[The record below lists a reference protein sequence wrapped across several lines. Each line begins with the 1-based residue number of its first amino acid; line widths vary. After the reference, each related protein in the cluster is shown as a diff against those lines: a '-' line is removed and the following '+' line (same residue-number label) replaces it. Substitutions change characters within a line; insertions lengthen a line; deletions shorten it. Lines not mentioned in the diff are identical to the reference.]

1 MSPSWLAANL
11 IGSLRE
17 SPLYTL
23 GGTPGQPE
31 PTRPYTDAMH
41 IERLAVPGP
50 DWDEFV
56 EARSGA
62 TLAHASPW
70 LAVMREAYGLEPHGL
85 VARDEAGR
93 IRGVLPLVRMRGL
106 RGGVELV
113 SMPFLDTGGPLADG
127 PEATRALLDAAL
139 RLARERGAAALDLR
153 LVEPI
158 PGLGAQAFSDRL
170 DLYLPLLADADT
182 QWKGLDAKV
191 RNQTRKAER
200 SGLALL
206 ESTDPCAAFYEP
218 FLVNMRD
225 LGSPVHGVAF
235 YRAMARGFGER
246 LRFVVTAD
254 GARPVGGLVAID
266 YAGAVTVPWA
276 STLRAERARCPNN
289 QIYWETIRWA
299 IGRGARELD
308 FGRSPRDSG
317 THHFKR
323 GWGALE
329 RPLAWTRL
337 APDGTALAP
346 SLPGESRVLEKLS
359 RLWERL
365 PLGLTARLGP
375 WIRKRISS

>member
-1 MSPSWLAANL
+1 M
-11 IGSLRE
+11 R
-17 SPLYTL
+17 
-23 GGTPGQPE
+23 
-31 PTRPYTDAMH
+31 
-41 IERLAVPGP
+41 IERLASPGP

-56 EARSGA
+56 EARSDA
-62 TLAHASPW
+62 TLAHASAW
-70 LAVMREAYGLEPHGL
+70 LTVVREAYGLEPHGL
-85 VARDEAGR
+85 VARDGSGR

-106 RGGVELV
+106 RGAVELV
-113 SMPFLDTGGPLADG
+113 SMPFLDTGGPLAED
-127 PEATRALLDAAL
+127 PEAAKALLDAAL
-139 RLARERGAAALDLR
+139 ALARERAATILDLR
-153 LVEPI
+153 PVEPLH
-158 PGLGAQAFSDRL
+158 GVGAPAFADRL
-170 DLYLPLLADADT
+170 DLYLPLLPDADA
-182 QWKGLDAKV
+182 QWKALDAKV

-206 ESTDPCAAFYEP
+206 EPADPVAAFYEP

-235 YRAMARGFGER
+235 YRAMARAFGER
-246 LRFVVTAD
+246 LRVIVTGD
-254 GARPVGGLVAID
+254 GTRPVGGLVAIH
-266 YAGAVTVPWA
+266 YGAAVTVPWA

-289 QIYWETIRWA
+289 QIYWEAIRWA
-299 IGRGARELD
+299 IARGARELD

-337 APDGTALAP
+337 AADGTPLAP
-346 SLPGESRVLEKLS
+346 ALPGESGLLRRLS

-375 WIRKRISS
+375 PIRRRISS

>member
-1 MSPSWLAANL
+1 M
-11 IGSLRE
+11 R
-17 SPLYTL
+17 
-23 GGTPGQPE
+23 
-31 PTRPYTDAMH
+31 
-41 IERLAVPGP
+41 IERLAEPGP

-56 EARSGA
+56 EARSDA
-62 TLAHASPW
+62 TLAHAAPW

-106 RGGVELV
+106 RGRVELV
-113 SMPFLDTGGPLADG
+113 SMPFLDTGGPLTDG
-127 PEATRALLDAAL
+127 PDATRALLDAAL
-139 RLARERGAAALDLR
+139 ALARERRAAALDLR

-158 PGLGAQAFSDRL
+158 PGVGAKAFSDRL
-170 DLYLPLLADADT
+170 DLYLPLLADPDT
-182 QWKGLDAKV
+182 QWKSLDAKV

-206 ESTDPCAAFYEP
+206 EPADPCAAFYEP
-218 FLVNMRD
+218 FLENMRD
-225 LGSPVHGVAF
+225 LGSPVHGISF
-235 YRAMARGFGER
+235 YRAMARAFGER
-246 LRFVVTAD
+246 LRFVVTGD
-254 GARPVGGLVAID
+254 GARPVGGLVAIH

-299 IGRGARELD
+299 IARGARELD

-323 GWGALE
+323 GWGARE

-346 SLPGESRVLEKLS
+346 ALPGESRVLESLA
-359 RLWERL
+359 RLWARL
-365 PLGLTARLGP
+365 PLGLTVRLGP